1 MHKDTNVEKGESYIK
16 SRSREYRN
24 IVLVCMAAL
33 IVIVVGIVILVEVF
47 RTEIPKVSVFDEN
60 GNEIGIYEDGGEV
73 SFVKNKLGYDFVGW
87 VDTESGEI
95 YTTLQEALDAG
106 SKSVKQK
113 WDVKTYTLTLYIR
126 GGKIVGDDSYEFH
139 EAEDDKGDYYTKN
152 FTVESNNIILPSSAY
167 IGSVKI
173 EKLGSAFKFWSQLPS
188 SEDSSTAVKQIQQGS
203 TRSIVLYA
211 VWNVDPYVVNFV
223 DVNGKNYEQYV
234 LNYKDIIVKPEKT
247 FEKEGYDFGGYY
259 TDSSFSKEFK
269 FDEEIIT
276 KKLDV
281 FIKWIPKEYVI
292 EYYKGETLIETKQ
305 YHTDED
311 IQEYICPLE
320 GKDAFVYS
328 FKAWLIDNNI
338 NNVFNNQTM
347 PPKNLKLYAQLEKI
361 QYTVTWIIEDKQFED
376 KYEYEA
382 PLLCNHD
389 TSKAPT
395 ETTVYE
401 FKEWLNENDEPVDIN
416 GALVTQNVT
425 YKASYTSSDRYYSYK
440 ILDAKSNV
448 LIEDVGRYEEEINFP
463 DPTPTKESTIDKVY
477 TFDCWISNDGKTTFD
492 EGTFTLTSDI
502 IIIPKYLESIRKYS
516 VIFCIY
522 NEESGESDKELY
534 TTQIEYGSKV
544 FFDEENYGKLIENY
558 TNGTKTYSF
567 KSWSVNLDEYIVQG
581 DTTIFAIYESD
592 ADKYHLHF
600 YSDNIEIGVKDIDIG
615 DEPVY
620 IEDPIKAEDAQYTYT
635 FVCWYI
641 DKNDNGQF
649 DIDDSEQVD
658 NNSFNEA
665 TKDERF
671 NLYAHYSKQ
680 LRKYTLYYDTNG
692 GSEVLCV
699 EIENGTDL
707 SIYIADD
714 LTTKEGYTFIKW
726 EGIPEDNLMPIE
738 DLIITATWQIIQYTI
753 TFDTNGGSEIAPI
766 TQDYGT
772 DITPPEDPT
781 KEGYTFKGWDKE
793 IPSTMPAGDMT
804 ITATWQINQY
814 TITFDTNG
822 GSEIAPITQ
831 DYGTK
836 ITIPENP
843 TKTGYTFKGWDK
855 EIPGTMPEGDMT
867 ITATWEII
875 QYTITFDTNGGSEI
889 EPITQDYG
897 TEITAPEDPTKIG
910 YTFKGWDKEIPSTM
924 PAESMT
930 IKATWKINQ
939 YTITFDTDGGSE
951 IEPITQD
958 FGTEITIPES
968 PSKTGYTFK
977 EWEGIPEDNLM
988 PAENITIKATWQIN
1002 QYTITFDTNG
1012 GSAIAPI
1019 TQEYGTEIT
1028 IPKNPTKIGYTFKEW
1043 DIEIPDIMPAENM
1056 TIKALWQINQY
1067 TITFDTDGGSEID
1080 PITQDYGTEI
1090 AIPENPTKIGYTF
1103 NGWKG
1108 IPEDNL
1114 MPAENITIK
1123 ALWIGNTYIVSFD
1136 SNGGEEILGTEVTFG
1151 KEYGAL
1157 PSPTKEDYEF
1167 VGWKLDTIV
1176 INSSTIVETAS
1187 NHTLKAVW
1195 KLKEYTITLSNN
1207 LGLELTSIKY
1217 TIEDDVILP
1226 SDLVVGIY
1234 RLDGWY
1240 NSSSFAG
1247 SPILSYEKGTIRGDF
1262 TLYGNYYTNGITF
1275 NLIED
1280 AEGDYY
1286 SVCSYDKNLQ
1296 TTIIFIPKVYQGK
1309 PVTTIE
1315 QSVFRYAKNIQT
1327 VICNDI
1333 LYIKENAF
1341 AGCTNLKTVNMRSV
1355 KIISEAAFSFCASL
1369 ETVYMIN
1376 VEVIGIG
1383 AFSLNT
1389 SLKEITISTS
1399 LQEVKDEAF
1408 IQVDRM
1414 TIIYNGSENDFNEI
1428 SVDTSTNAAFIWDN
1442 VKK

>member
-113 WDVKTYTLTLYIR
+113 WDLKTYTLTLYIR

-234 LNYKDIIVKPEKT
+234 LNYKDIIVKPVKT

-320 GKDAFVYS
+320 GKDAFVYT

-347 PPKNLKLYAQLEKI
+347 PPQNLKLYAQLEKI

-389 TSKAPT
+389 TSKAST
-395 ETTVYE
+395 NTTVYE

-492 EGTFTLTSDI
+492 EETFTLTSDI
-502 IIIPKYLESIRKYS
+502 IIIPKYLEATRKYS

-600 YSDNIEIGVKDIDIG
+600 YSDNVEIGVKDIDIG

-649 DIDDSEQVD
+649 DDLEQVN
-658 NNSFNEA
+658 NNSFDEA
-665 TKDERF
+665 TKDEIF

-680 LRKYTLYYDTNG
+680 LRKYTLYYNTNG

-707 SIYIADD
+707 TDYIADD

-726 EGIPEDNLMPIE
+726 EGIPDDNLMPIG
-738 DLIITATWQIIQYTI
+738 DLIITALWEIIQYTI
-753 TFDTNGGSEIAPI
+753 TFDTDGGSEIDPI

-772 DITPPEDPT
+772 DITPPDDPM
-781 KEGYTFKGWDKE
+781 KEGYTFVGWDKE
-793 IPSTMPAGDMT
+793 IPSTMPAENMT

-814 TITFDTNG
+814 TITFDTDG
-822 GSEIAPITQ
+822 GNEIAPITQ

-897 TEITAPEDPTKIG
+897 TEITAPEDPTKTG
-910 YTFKGWDKEIPSTM
+910 YTFKGWDK
-924 PAESMT
+924 
-930 IKATWKINQ
+930 
-939 YTITFDTDGGSE
+939 
-951 IEPITQD
+951 
-958 FGTEITIPES
+958 
-968 PSKTGYTFK
+968 
-977 EWEGIPEDNLM
+977 
-988 PAENITIKATWQIN
+988 
-1002 QYTITFDTNG
+1002 
-1012 GSAIAPI
+1012 
-1019 TQEYGTEIT
+1019 
-1028 IPKNPTKIGYTFKEW
+1028 
-1043 DIEIPDIMPAENM
+1043 EIPDIMPAENM

-1114 MPAENITIK
+1114 MPAENIKIK

>member
-113 WDVKTYTLTLYIR
+113 WDLKTYTLTLYIR

-234 LNYKDIIVKPEKT
+234 LNYKDIIVKPVKT

-320 GKDAFVYS
+320 GKDAFVYT

-347 PPKNLKLYAQLEKI
+347 PPQNLKLYAQLEKI

-389 TSKAPT
+389 TSKAST
-395 ETTVYE
+395 NTTVYE

-492 EGTFTLTSDI
+492 EETFTLTSDI

-600 YSDNIEIGVKDIDIG
+600 YSDNVEIGVKDIDIG

-649 DIDDSEQVD
+649 DDLEQVN
-658 NNSFNEA
+658 NNSFDEA
-665 TKDERF
+665 TKDEIF

-680 LRKYTLYYDTNG
+680 LRKYTLYYNTNG

-707 SIYIADD
+707 TDYIADD

-726 EGIPEDNLMPIE
+726 EGIPDDNLMPIG
-738 DLIITATWQIIQYTI
+738 DLIITALWEIIQYTI
-753 TFDTNGGSEIAPI
+753 TFDTDGGSEIDPI

-772 DITPPEDPT
+772 DITPPDDPM
-781 KEGYTFKGWDKE
+781 KEGYTFVGWDKE
-793 IPSTMPAGDMT
+793 IPSTMPAENMT

-814 TITFDTNG
+814 TITFDTDG
-822 GSEIAPITQ
+822 GNEIAPITQ

-867 ITATWEII
+867 ITATWAIN

-889 EPITQDYG
+889 APITQDYG
-897 TEITAPEDPTKIG
+897 TEITAPEDPTKTG
-910 YTFKGWDKEIPSTM
+910 YTFMGWDKEIPSTM
-924 PAESMT
+924 LAEDMT
-930 IKATWKINQ
+930 IKATWQINK

-988 PAENITIKATWQIN
+988 PAEDLIITAKWQIN
-1002 QYTITFDTNG
+1002 QYTITFDTDG
-1012 GSAIAPI
+1012 GSAIDPI
-1019 TQEYGTEIT
+1019 TQDYGTEIT

-1114 MPAENITIK
+1114 MPAENIKIK

-1275 NLIED
+1275 NLNED

>member
-113 WDVKTYTLTLYIR
+113 WDLKTYTLTLYIR

-234 LNYKDIIVKPEKT
+234 LNYKDIIVKPVKT

-320 GKDAFVYS
+320 GKDAFVYT

-347 PPKNLKLYAQLEKI
+347 PPQNLKLYAQLEKI

-389 TSKAPT
+389 TSKAST
-395 ETTVYE
+395 NTTVYE

-492 EGTFTLTSDI
+492 EETFTLTSDI

-649 DIDDSEQVD
+649 DDLEQVD

-680 LRKYTLYYDTNG
+680 LRKYTLYYDTDG
-692 GSEVLCV
+692 GGEVLCV
-699 EIENGTDL
+699 EIENGTDI
-707 SIYIADD
+707 SDYIADD

-726 EGIPEDNLMPIE
+726 EGIPEDNLMPAE
-738 DLIITATWQIIQYTI
+738 DLIITAKWQINQYTI
-753 TFDTNGGSEIAPI
+753 TFDTDGGSAIDPI

-793 IPSTMPAGDMT
+793 IPSTMPAGDMA

-814 TITFDTNG
+814 TITFDTDG

-867 ITATWEII
+867 ITATWAIN

-889 EPITQDYG
+889 APITQDYG

-951 IEPITQD
+951 IAPIIQD
-958 FGTEITIPES
+958 FGTEIT
-968 PSKTGYTFK
+968 
-977 EWEGIPEDNLM
+977 M
-988 PAENITIKATWQIN
+988 
-1002 QYTITFDTNG
+1002 
-1012 GSAIAPI
+1012 
-1019 TQEYGTEIT
+1019 
-1028 IPKNPTKIGYTFKEW
+1028 
-1043 DIEIPDIMPAENM
+1043 
-1056 TIKALWQINQY
+1056 
-1067 TITFDTDGGSEID
+1067 
-1080 PITQDYGTEI
+1080 
-1090 AIPENPTKIGYTF
+1090 PENPTKTGYTF

-1114 MPAENITIK
+1114 MPAEDLIITAKWQINQYTITFDTDGGSAIDPITQDYGTDITPPEDPTKEGYTFKGWDKEIPSTMPAGDMAITATWQINQYTITFDTDGGSEIAPITQDYGTEITIHENPTKTGYTFIKWEGIPEDNLMPAKDMTIK
-1123 ALWIGNTYIVSFD
+1123 ALWIGNKYTVSFD
-1136 SNGGEEILGTEVTFG
+1136 SDGGEKISDKEVTFG
-1151 KEYGAL
+1151 KEYDTL

-1167 VGWKLDTIV
+1167 VRWELDTIV

-1240 NSSSFAG
+1240 NSSSFVG

-1376 VEVIGIG
+1376 VEVIGVG

>member
-113 WDVKTYTLTLYIR
+113 WDLKTYTLTLYIR

-234 LNYKDIIVKPEKT
+234 LNYKDIIVKPVKT

-320 GKDAFVYS
+320 GKDAFVYT

-347 PPKNLKLYAQLEKI
+347 PPQNLKLYAQLEKI

-389 TSKAPT
+389 TSKAST
-395 ETTVYE
+395 NTTVYE

-492 EGTFTLTSDI
+492 EETFTLTSDI

-649 DIDDSEQVD
+649 DDLEQVN
-658 NNSFNEA
+658 NNSFDEA
-665 TKDERF
+665 TKDEIF

-680 LRKYTLYYDTNG
+680 LRKYTLYYNTNG

-707 SIYIADD
+707 TDYIADD

-726 EGIPEDNLMPIE
+726 EGIPDDNLMPIG
-738 DLIITATWQIIQYTI
+738 DLIITALWEIIQYTI
-753 TFDTNGGSEIAPI
+753 TFDTDGGSEIDPI

-772 DITPPEDPT
+772 DITPPDDPM
-781 KEGYTFKGWDKE
+781 KEGYTFVGWDKE
-793 IPSTMPAGDMT
+793 IPSTMPAENMT

-814 TITFDTNG
+814 TITFDTDG
-822 GSEIAPITQ
+822 GNEIAPITQ

-867 ITATWEII
+867 ITATWAIN

-889 EPITQDYG
+889 APITQDYG

-951 IEPITQD
+951 IAPIIQD
-958 FGTEITIPES
+958 FGTEITMPEN
-968 PSKTGYTFK
+968 PTKTGYTFNG
-977 EWEGIPEDNLM
+977 WEGIPEDNLM

-1114 MPAENITIK
+1114 MPAENIKIK

-1136 SNGGEEILGTEVTFG
+1136 SNGGEEILGPEVTFG

-1157 PSPTKEDYEF
+1157 PSPT
-1167 VGWKLDTIV
+1167 
-1176 INSSTIVETAS
+1176 
-1187 NHTLKAVW
+1187 
-1195 KLKEYTITLSNN
+1195 
-1207 LGLELTSIKY
+1207 
-1217 TIEDDVILP
+1217 
-1226 SDLVVGIY
+1226 
-1234 RLDGWY
+1234 
-1240 NSSSFAG
+1240 
-1247 SPILSYEKGTIRGDF
+1247 
-1262 TLYGNYYTNGITF
+1262 
-1275 NLIED
+1275 
-1280 AEGDYY
+1280 
-1286 SVCSYDKNLQ
+1286 
-1296 TTIIFIPKVYQGK
+1296 
-1309 PVTTIE
+1309 
-1315 QSVFRYAKNIQT
+1315 
-1327 VICNDI
+1327 
-1333 LYIKENAF
+1333 
-1341 AGCTNLKTVNMRSV
+1341 
-1355 KIISEAAFSFCASL
+1355 
-1369 ETVYMIN
+1369 
-1376 VEVIGIG
+1376 
-1383 AFSLNT
+1383 
-1389 SLKEITISTS
+1389 
-1399 LQEVKDEAF
+1399 
-1408 IQVDRM
+1408 
-1414 TIIYNGSENDFNEI
+1414 
-1428 SVDTSTNAAFIWDN
+1428 
-1442 VKK
+1442 

>member
-33 IVIVVGIVILVEVF
+33 IVIVVGIVVLVEVF

-73 SFVKNKLGYDFVGW
+73 SFVKNKLGYDFAGW

-95 YTTLQEALDAG
+95 YTTLQEALEAG

-113 WDVKTYTLTLYIR
+113 WDLKTYTLTLYIR
-126 GGKIVGDDSYEFH
+126 GGKILGDDSYEFH
-139 EAEDDKGDYYTKN
+139 EAEDDKGDYYTKT

-211 VWNVDPYVVNFV
+211 VWNADPYVVNFV
-223 DVNGKNYEQYV
+223 DVYGKYYDQYV

-247 FEKEGYDFGGYY
+247 FEKEGYEFGGYF

-269 FDEEIIT
+269 FDEEIVT

-320 GKDAFVYS
+320 GKDALVYT

-361 QYTVTWIIEDKQFED
+361 QYTVTWIIGENQFED

-382 PLLCNHD
+382 QLLCNHD

-440 ILDAKSNV
+440 ILDAESNV
-448 LIEDVGRYEEEINFP
+448 LSKGVGRYEEEINFP

-477 TFDCWISNDGKTTFD
+477 TFSCWISNDGKTTFD

-502 IIIPKYLESIRKYS
+502 IIIPKYLEATRKYS

-600 YSDNIEIGVKDIDIG
+600 YSDNVEIGVKDIDIG
-615 DEPVY
+615 DEPIY

-649 DIDDSEQVD
+649 DIDDSEQV
-658 NNSFNEA
+658 NANSFDEA
-665 TKDERF
+665 TKDEIF

-738 DLIITATWQIIQYTI
+738 DLIITATWQINQYTI

-897 TEITAPEDPTKIG
+897 TEITAPDDPMKTG
-910 YTFKGWDKEIPSTM
+910 YTFMGWDKEIPSTM
-924 PAESMT
+924 PAEDMT
-930 IKATWKINQ
+930 IKATWQINK

-1151 KEYGAL
+1151 SEYGAL

>member
-113 WDVKTYTLTLYIR
+113 WDLKTYTLTLYIR

-234 LNYKDIIVKPEKT
+234 LNYKDIIVKPVKT

-320 GKDAFVYS
+320 GKDAFVYT

-347 PPKNLKLYAQLEKI
+347 PPQNLKLYAQLEKI

-389 TSKAPT
+389 TSKAST
-395 ETTVYE
+395 NTTVYE

-492 EGTFTLTSDI
+492 EETFTLTSDI

-649 DIDDSEQVD
+649 DDLEQVD

-680 LRKYTLYYDTNG
+680 LRKYTLYYDTDG
-692 GSEVLCV
+692 GGEVLCV
-699 EIENGTDL
+699 EIENGTDI
-707 SIYIADD
+707 SDYIADD

-726 EGIPEDNLMPIE
+726 EGIPEDNLMPAE
-738 DLIITATWQIIQYTI
+738 DLIITAKWQINQYTI
-753 TFDTNGGSEIAPI
+753 TFDTDGGSAIDPI

-793 IPSTMPAGDMT
+793 IPSTMPAGDMA

-814 TITFDTNG
+814 TITFDTDG

-867 ITATWEII
+867 ITATWAIN

-889 EPITQDYG
+889 APIIQDYG

-951 IEPITQD
+951 IAPIIQD
-958 FGTEITIPES
+958 FGTEITMPEN
-968 PSKTGYTFK
+968 PTKTGYTFNG
-977 EWEGIPEDNLM
+977 WEGIPEDNLM

-1114 MPAENITIK
+1114 MPAENIKIK

>member
-113 WDVKTYTLTLYIR
+113 WDLKTYTLTLYIR

-234 LNYKDIIVKPEKT
+234 LNYKDIIVKPVKT

-320 GKDAFVYS
+320 GKDAFVYT

-347 PPKNLKLYAQLEKI
+347 PPQNLKLYAQLEKI

-389 TSKAPT
+389 TSKAST
-395 ETTVYE
+395 NTTVYE

-492 EGTFTLTSDI
+492 EETFTLTSDI
-502 IIIPKYLESIRKYS
+502 IIIPKYLEATRKYS

-600 YSDNIEIGVKDIDIG
+600 YSDNVEIGVKDIDIG

-649 DIDDSEQVD
+649 DDLEQVN
-658 NNSFNEA
+658 NNSFDEA
-665 TKDERF
+665 TKDEIF

-680 LRKYTLYYDTNG
+680 LRKYTLYYNTNG

-707 SIYIADD
+707 TDYIADD

-726 EGIPEDNLMPIE
+726 EGIPDDNLMPIG
-738 DLIITATWQIIQYTI
+738 DLIITALWEIIQYTI
-753 TFDTNGGSEIAPI
+753 TFDTDGGSEIDPI

-772 DITPPEDPT
+772 DITPPDDPM
-781 KEGYTFKGWDKE
+781 KEGYTFVGWDKE
-793 IPSTMPAGDMT
+793 IPSTMPAENMT

-814 TITFDTNG
+814 TITFDTDG
-822 GSEIAPITQ
+822 GNEIAPITQ

-897 TEITAPEDPTKIG
+897 TEITAPEDPTKTG
-910 YTFKGWDKEIPSTM
+910 YTFMGWDKEIPSTM
-924 PAESMT
+924 LAEDMT
-930 IKATWKINQ
+930 IKATWQINK

-988 PAENITIKATWQIN
+988 PAEDLIITAKWQIN
-1002 QYTITFDTNG
+1002 QYTITFDTDG
-1012 GSAIAPI
+1012 GSAIDPI
-1019 TQEYGTEIT
+1019 TQDYGTEIT

-1114 MPAENITIK
+1114 MPAENIKIK